1 MPLCLLPR
9 AAISIRAPTRGAT
22 TCKGDSSYKRGISIR
37 APTRGATICFSS
49 CLPSSVKFQSALP
62 RGERRFNRTVFH
74 GRRYFNP
81 RSHEGS
87 DASFS
92 TSTAFLCYFNP
103 RSHEGSDGVSFTIK
117 DKTANFNPRSHE
129 GSDSESLK
137 VKTGIM
143 ISIRAPTRG
152 ATSSEYLFRLSP
164 NYFNPRSHE
173 GSDLPQSGNG
183 KEALHFNPRSHEG
196 SDGNSCLYVNEM
208 LLFQSAL
215 PRGERQ
221 CRSGG
226 IYPHNIYFNPRSHE
240 GSDLYSAAGK
250 ASTRHFN
257 PRSHEGSDSTRTTKM
272 QSQSDFNPRSHEG
285 SDEISGTFA
294 DILMISI
301 RAPTRGATRKS
312 F

>member
-1 MPLCLLPR
+1 M
-9 AAISIRAPTRGAT
+9 
-22 TCKGDSSYKRGISIR
+22 
-37 APTRGATICFSS
+37 
-49 CLPSSVKFQSALP
+49 KFQSALP

-173 GSDLPQSGNG
+173 GSDSGYDLPH
-183 KEALHFNPRSHEG
+183 L
-196 SDGNSCLYVNEM
+196 
-208 LLFQSAL
+208 
-215 PRGERQ
+215 
-221 CRSGG
+221 
-226 IYPHNIYFNPRSHE
+226 NIE
-240 GSDLYSAAGK
+240 
-250 ASTRHFN
+250 
-257 PRSHEGSDSTRTTKM
+257 
-272 QSQSDFNPRSHEG
+272 
-285 SDEISGTFA
+285 
-294 DILMISI
+294 ISI
-301 RAPTRGATRKS
+301 RAPTRGATLSRWWLVGVDKFQS
-312 F
+312 ALPRGERPLI